1 MDNGETQTYD
11 STTAAECM
19 KATFQWQEQNFK
31 GSELQRDP
39 SPKKTLEQRDDSWVL
54 RAPTLVLGEEVQQ
67 ETGTKVVPQA
77 CIETASKPEHAAA
90 TGQEGTTEAS
100 KELEKAALQAEAA
113 AMEDARNGLVSSG
126 NGDEPKETPH
136 VPLDKNSM
144 VNGRVLPKGWCN
156 IPFLTPAEQQ
166 PKAQA
171 KRKAKAKAK
180 SKTNKVE
187 QTSEDVEVPEAPK
200 GRKRK
205 ADPSNVEQTKKV
217 EVPEAPK
224 GRQAKARASKP
235 KEEQPQQH
243 VEVPEAPK
251 GRKRKADPSN
261 VEQTKKVEVPEAPK
275 GRQAKA
281 KASKPKEEQPQQHVE
296 VPEAP
301 KGRKRKAVPSFE
313 QTSED
318 VEVPEAPKGRKRKAD
333 PEQAKQKQDVA
344 EGGASKGSRRNVK
357 ASKGEDKDEDQ
368 QQDVNAERKA
378 RYSRKSCAY
387 KTLLS
392 KVSTMATTLKKPRS
406 MHRQF
411 LSMQVDVHYDVVV
424 N

>member
-205 ADPSNVEQTKKV
+205 ADPSNVEQTKV

-224 GRQAKARASKP
+224 GQRAKARASKP

-243 VEVPEAPK
+243 VEVSW
-251 GRKRKADPSN
+251 G
-261 VEQTKKVEVPEAPK
+261 T
-275 GRQAKA
+275 
-281 KASKPKEEQPQQHVE
+281 
-296 VPEAP
+296 
-301 KGRKRKAVPSFE
+301 
-313 QTSED
+313 
-318 VEVPEAPKGRKRKAD
+318 
-333 PEQAKQKQDVA
+333 
-344 EGGASKGSRRNVK
+344 
-357 ASKGEDKDEDQ
+357 
-368 QQDVNAERKA
+368 
-378 RYSRKSCAY
+378 
-387 KTLLS
+387 
-392 KVSTMATTLKKPRS
+392 
-406 MHRQF
+406 
-411 LSMQVDVHYDVVV
+411 
-424 N
+424 

>member
-1 MDNGETQTYD
+1 MTPR
-11 STTAAECM
+11 
-19 KATFQWQEQNFK
+19 
-31 GSELQRDP
+31 LQQSVWKPRFSGRSRTLRVLSCSGDP

-180 SKTNKVE
+180 RQNK
-187 QTSEDVEVPEAPK
+187 QGWAN
-200 GRKRK
+200 KRRCW
-205 ADPSNVEQTKKV
+205 S
-217 EVPEAPK
+217 
-224 GRQAKARASKP
+224 
-235 KEEQPQQH
+235 
-243 VEVPEAPK
+243 
-251 GRKRKADPSN
+251 
-261 VEQTKKVEVPEAPK
+261 
-275 GRQAKA
+275 
-281 KASKPKEEQPQQHVE
+281 
-296 VPEAP
+296 
-301 KGRKRKAVPSFE
+301 
-313 QTSED
+313 
-318 VEVPEAPKGRKRKAD
+318 
-333 PEQAKQKQDVA
+333 
-344 EGGASKGSRRNVK
+344 SR
-357 ASKGEDKDEDQ
+357 G
-368 QQDVNAERKA
+368 
-378 RYSRKSCAY
+378 
-387 KTLLS
+387 T
-392 KVSTMATTLKKPRS
+392 
-406 MHRQF
+406 
-411 LSMQVDVHYDVVV
+411 
-424 N
+424 

>member
-67 ETGTKVVPQA
+67 EIGTKVVPQA

-205 ADPSNVEQTKKV
+205 ADPSNVEQTKV

-224 GRQAKARASKP
+224 GQRAKARASKP

-251 GRKRKADPSN
+251 RRKRKAV
-261 VEQTKKVEVPEAPK
+261 VEQPNKVEVPEAPK

-301 KGRKRKAVPSFE
+301 KRRKRKAVVE
-313 QTSED
+313 QTNEDD

-333 PEQAKQKQDVA
+333 PEQAQHKEDVA

-368 QQDVNAERKA
+368 KQEVNAERKA

-387 KTLLS
+387 KKALKQSLDNGHDLEEA
-392 KVSTMATTLKKPRS
+392 KKHAQAVS
-406 MHRQF
+406 
-411 LSMQVDVHYDVVV
+411 
-424 N
+424 